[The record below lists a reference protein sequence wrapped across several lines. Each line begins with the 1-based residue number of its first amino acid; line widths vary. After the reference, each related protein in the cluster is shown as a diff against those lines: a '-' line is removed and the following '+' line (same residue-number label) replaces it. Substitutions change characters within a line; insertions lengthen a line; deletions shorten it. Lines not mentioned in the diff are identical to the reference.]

1 MALDHPRW
9 AGLPNHLPYPS
20 GRAERPRTCQPRASR
35 AKQRMAGRLCH
46 LGMINCS
53 SNGVKS
59 DGKGWKR
66 RFIPPETPFEVSH
79 AGNLTH
85 VFFGAFWIFLGS
97 HGEPIFRQ
105 TPFSFSH
112 SLESHKCA
120 GNWGECIM
128 YIFSDATIFR
138 LSGRQRAHKS
148 LVILCEVQWSVKHI
162 NASILRDFIGI

>member
-1 MALDHPRW
+1 
-9 AGLPNHLPYPS
+9 
-20 GRAERPRTCQPRASR
+20 
-35 AKQRMAGRLCH
+35 MAGRCH

-97 HGEPIFRQ
+97 R
-105 TPFSFSH
+105 
-112 SLESHKCA
+112 
-120 GNWGECIM
+120 
-128 YIFSDATIFR
+128 FSDKLHLASHILWKAIMCWELRGMHHLYHFQTQPYSGYRGAKGPTKAWSFYVRFSEVLNILMHPFWGI
-138 LSGRQRAHKS
+138 LSGSR
-148 LVILCEVQWSVKHI
+148 IWSHTRLTPIDGSFLLACNYGSTK
-162 NASILRDFIGI
+162 LDDGFPFGIKNR